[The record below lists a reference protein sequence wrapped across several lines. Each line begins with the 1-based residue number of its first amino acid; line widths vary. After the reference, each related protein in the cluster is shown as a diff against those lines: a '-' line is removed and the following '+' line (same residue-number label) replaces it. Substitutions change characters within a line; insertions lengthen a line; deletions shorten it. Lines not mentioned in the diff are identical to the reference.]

1 MADQYPSA
9 SVVGTDLSPIQPKW
23 VPVNVRM
30 YVDDCEEG
38 DWLHGSN
45 FDLVHFRGLA
55 GSLRD
60 LDRMLKRSYSYVC
73 PSYVGSEGDAETLGS
88 HIKTGGWVEFHEFIP
103 QILCDDGTMSDE
115 DPLRIFFDASTQ
127 GLRTFGGEPLK
138 GLHLEETLVGAG
150 FTNIHVITKKVP
162 IAAWPRDKHLK
173 TVGMFTRAVI
183 LDSLGALAAKPL
195 AALGISAEDRRAL
208 VTQVKR
214 SLNDRRIHR
223 YMKCV
228 ICYGQKQEGI

>member
-1 MADQYPSA
+1 M
-9 SVVGTDLSPIQPKW
+9 GE
-23 VPVNVRM
+23 
-30 YVDDCEEG
+30 DD
-38 DWLHGSN
+38 
-45 FDLVHFRGLA
+45 A
-55 GSLRD
+55 LR
-60 LDRMLKRSYSYVC
+60 L
-73 PSYVGSEGDAETLGS
+73 
-88 HIKTGGWVEFHEFIP
+88 
-103 QILCDDGTMSDE
+103 
-115 DPLRIFFDASTQ
+115 FFDAAVQ
-127 GLRTFGGEPLK
+127 GLQTFGGEPLRA
-138 GLHLEETLVGAG
+138 LHLEEALVGAG

-195 AALGISAEDRRAL
+195 AALGVSQADRRAL

-228 ICYGQKQEGI
+228 ICYGQKREDTATP

>member
-1 MADQYPSA
+1 MLPACLLPRVIPGCESNSA
-9 SVVGTDLSPIQPKW
+9 
-23 VPVNVRM
+23 NRHVR
-30 YVDDCEEG
+30 D
-38 DWLHGSN
+38 
-45 FDLVHFRGLA
+45 
-55 GSLRD
+55 
-60 LDRMLKRSYSYVC
+60 
-73 PSYVGSEGDAETLGS
+73 
-88 HIKTGGWVEFHEFIP
+88 GGWVEFHEFIP

-115 DPLRIFFDASTQ
+115 DPLRIFMDASAQ
-127 GLRTFGGEPLK
+127 GLRTFGGEPLRA
-138 GLHLEETLVGAG
+138 LNLEDALVGAG

-195 AALGISAEDRRAL
+195 AALGIPSEDRRAL

-228 ICYGQKQEGI
+228 ICYGQKQESP